1 MSLNKQALD
10 FKKPNFI
17 SKYELKEE
25 LGRGACGI
33 VYKGF
38 DPFVQREVAVK
49 IAKTDTFLTP
59 EKTQKSQ
66 RNFFTEAH
74 AAGKLQH
81 PHIVALFDAGV
92 EKDLSYIVM
101 EYIDGDDLLAYCRS
115 TGKQLSISKVVD
127 VIFKSAKAL
136 AYSHSQG
143 VLHRDIKPSNIMMN
157 SAGDTRIMDFSIAEI
172 TQNLSYTPDQVMGS
186 PAYMSPEQVRKET
199 LGAASDLYSLGA
211 VMFQLLAG
219 QAPFP
224 SKDVQEVFRDI
235 LHTPAPCLDL
245 INPKVPKPLADIVAK
260 CLEKNAFD
268 RYADCNE
275 LAAVLTK
282 VFDQLRYTEAQVS
295 RRVQQ
300 GALKNLSFFDGFTES
315 QIDEVLHAS
324 TIISFTQDET
334 MIKEGDIDN
343 TFYII
348 AKGSAEVRKG
358 GNKIE
363 GLRTGDCFGEI
374 GFLMETKRTASVVAV
389 SDVLV
394 LKVNATL
401 MESVSEQCQLRY
413 YKAFTETLIYRLS
426 LTSARL
432 SARV

>member
-1 MSLNKQALD
+1 MSLNQQALA
-10 FKKPNFI
+10 FQKPDFI
-17 SKYELKEE
+17 SKYELKEEE

-49 IAKTDTFLTP
+49 IAKSDTRLSA
-59 EKTQKSQ
+59 EKTRQSQ
-66 RNFFTEAH
+66 RDFFTEAH

-92 EKDLSYIVM
+92 ENDLSYIVM
-101 EYIDGDDLLAYCRS
+101 EYIDGDTLLESCRS
-115 TGKQLSISKVVD
+115 KGPRLPISKIVD

-157 SAGDTRIMDFSIAEI
+157 SAGDARIMDFSIAEI
-172 TQNLSYTPDQVMGS
+172 THNLSYTPDQVMGS

-211 VMFQLLAG
+211 VMFQLLTG

-224 SKDVQEVFRDI
+224 SKDVQEVFKAI
-235 LHTPAPCLDL
+235 LHTPAPRIDL
-245 INPKVPKPLADIVAK
+245 INPKIPKPLADVVAK
-260 CLEKNAFD
+260 CLEKNVFD

-282 VFDQLRYTEAQVS
+282 VFDQLRYTEEQVA

-300 GALKNLSFFDGFTES
+300 DALKNLSFFDGFTRL
-315 QIDEVLHAS
+315 QVDEVMHAS
-324 TIISFTQDET
+324 TIISFANGET
-334 MIKEGDIDN
+334 MICLLYTSPSPRDLS
-343 TFYII
+343 TSRMPS
-348 AKGSAEVRKG
+348 SA
-358 GNKIE
+358 
-363 GLRTGDCFGEI
+363 
-374 GFLMETKRTASVVAV
+374 
-389 SDVLV
+389 
-394 LKVNATL
+394 
-401 MESVSEQCQLRY
+401 
-413 YKAFTETLIYRLS
+413 
-426 LTSARL
+426 
-432 SARV
+432 